1 MAIAFPPG
9 RSISLTT
16 EAAAS
21 APLVYVIATLAPSAA
36 SRLAIAAPI
45 PREPPVT
52 IATLPA
58 NFCLLLLLICF
69 VLFFFWSAWE
79 VGSAAKTRPKE
90 RFCRIDAPSNILLRS
105 TGTTDNRQLAIM
117 DDFFPQ

>member
-58 NFCLLLLLICF
+58 NFCPLLLLIRF
-69 VLFFFWSAWE
+69 FLFFFWSAWE
-79 VGSAAKTRPKE
+79 VAPQRRPDQKKGFAESMHPPTSRSGAVALRTIAGS
-90 RFCRIDAPSNILLRS
+90 
-105 TGTTDNRQLAIM
+105 
-117 DDFFPQ
+117 